1 MARLLALAI
10 ALIAG
15 AGVITRAEA
24 RLDPMALTREI
35 DQFVL
40 REVTTH
46 FASILTLDPP
56 PDRVLG
62 AKTTGEFSWGT
73 FMRALAATTAH
84 AGTESFAG
92 RDVPQ
97 WIGRMG
103 LIESRAGSKAFSQMY
118 AALALQHYG
127 ENLDKNAIWQRLT
140 ASERDEWRGLLDVRR
155 FYDPVNRRVI
165 NLAENYHGVAARVA
179 AIDYRLG
186 LSPDRGPL
194 DALIDRAFEPFAN
207 GRLFSD
213 DAPPTG
219 RFDRYSNEYAR
230 YVWDAAAQADRTDV
244 LEKLR
249 PSIKAQMNV
258 WWDLVDGDDGY
269 GYCWGR
275 SLGIVSYLDTL
286 EIVAFLGR
294 YPEFRPAPLG
304 DLVAQYARAWQYLRH
319 DYKDDKHLLS
329 LFDFGRGNYSYINLD
344 REWQQTTGFF
354 GKAAVANA
362 TLAAAVSAEKL
373 TGYPERPALA
383 NLMRFQYFR
392 SSDDRKAG
400 VWLVRQGPI
409 QFALPITT
417 GTRPGVADYLPAPH
431 GFRGFA
437 APVEQN
443 VPALVPYLVLGDGRT
458 IVAADGA
465 DDIQPSADGHE
476 LRAVW
481 HRWAE
486 VGKKS
491 GQLIDPGLTTEV
503 RWVFADGVLKRFE
516 TLSASAERVVSVW
529 RVSVPTTFSD
539 SVGFSKRERD
549 GVGSSESVTLGS
561 DRDQLTV
568 TVETPW
574 PLHADVH
581 ATGDTPAGRG
591 AKGYIPIHLMY
602 EAHDIHLKP
611 GEPLTWQITL
621 QPRATEKQR

>member
-1 MARLLALAI
+1 
-10 ALIAG
+10 
-15 AGVITRAEA
+15 
-24 RLDPMALTREI
+24 
-35 DQFVL
+35 
-40 REVTTH
+40 
-46 FASILTLDPP
+46 
-56 PDRVLG
+56 
-62 AKTTGEFSWGT
+62 
-73 FMRALAATTAH
+73 
-84 AGTESFAG
+84 
-92 RDVPQ
+92 
-97 WIGRMG
+97 
-103 LIESRAGSKAFSQMY
+103 
-118 AALALQHYG
+118 
-127 ENLDKNAIWQRLT
+127 
-140 ASERDEWRGLLDVRR
+140 
-155 FYDPVNRRVI
+155 
-165 NLAENYHGVAARVA
+165 
-179 AIDYRLG
+179 
-186 LSPDRGPL
+186 
-194 DALIDRAFEPFAN
+194 
-207 GRLFSD
+207 
-213 DAPPTG
+213 
-219 RFDRYSNEYAR
+219 
-230 YVWDAAAQADRTDV
+230 
-244 LEKLR
+244 
-249 PSIKAQMNV
+249 
-258 WWDLVDGDDGY
+258 
-269 GYCWGR
+269 
-275 SLGIVSYLDTL
+275 
-286 EIVAFLGR
+286 
-294 YPEFRPAPLG
+294 
-304 DLVAQYARAWQYLRH
+304 
-319 DYKDDKHLLS
+319 
-329 LFDFGRGNYSYINLD
+329 
-344 REWQQTTGFF
+344 
-354 GKAAVANA
+354 
-362 TLAAAVSAEKL
+362 
-373 TGYPERPALA
+373 
-383 NLMRFQYFR
+383 LMRFQYFR

-549 GVGSSESVTLGS
+549 GVGSSERVTLGS